1 MEKIFKTL
9 DLGVKRIITS
19 RSTDFIS
26 SDTKGFN
33 LSKHANKELLFVL
46 QGRSRYC
53 LDGKVFT
60 LTPGTMVMID
70 AWESHQN
77 GYLQKDNTL
86 IHLWLCFT
94 PNRLYPCLLSV
105 GKNGSHNTITD
116 KVEIPNELYMFINN
130 RWERLKQHSSPTQD
144 LIKSF
149 MLIPFNCILDEIQ
162 LQLQLFPSKVVYRT
176 GSYSPIVEAIIRRIH
191 QSNGRNCTY
200 EQLEK
205 ALGYNR
211 DYLARTF
218 KKEMGCTIGN
228 YISSYRYE
236 LTTLALSKGIKQKEI
251 AEDLGFSS
259 PSNFWNWLNK
269 MRKSTL

>member
-9 DLGVKRIITS
+9 DLGVKRIISS
-19 RSTDFIS
+19 RSMDYIS
-26 SDTKGFN
+26 TDTKGFN
-33 LSKHANKELLFVL
+33 LSNHANKELLFVL
-46 QGRSRYC
+46 QGKSRYS
-53 LDGKVFT
+53 LDGKIFT

-70 AWESHQN
+70 SWESHQK
-77 GYLQKDNTL
+77 GYLQKDNAL

-94 PNRLYPCLLSV
+94 PNRLYACLLSV
-105 GKNGSHNTITD
+105 GKNGAYSTITD
-116 KVEIPNELYMFINN
+116 KVDIPNELYMFINN
-130 RWERLKQHSSPTQD
+130 RWERLKQRQNITLD

-149 MLIPFNCILDEIQ
+149 MFTPCNCILDEIQ
-162 LQLQLFPSKVVYRT
+162 LQLQLSPHKMDYQT

-191 QSNGRNCTY
+191 QSNARNCTY
-200 EQLEK
+200 AQLEK

-218 KKEMGCTIGN
+218 KKEIGCTIGN
-228 YISSYRYE
+228 YIASYRYE

-269 MRKSTL
+269 MRHSSL